1 MAFEGAVQ
9 LWHEL
14 PLPPQAA
21 VCVPGWQVLLWQQ
34 PVLQLCI
41 VHEHTPLTQTTPVPH
56 DVPSDLIGFEHT
68 PVDGAQVPTSWHES
82 SAVQVTVEVGEP
94 QTPFWHDS
102 PAVHRLLSSQAEPLV
117 LFGFEHTPV
126 DGLHVPAT

>member
-1 MAFEGAVQ
+1 MEFEGVEQ

-14 PLPPQAA
+14 PPEPQAE
-21 VCVPGWQVLLWQQ
+21 VCVPAWQVLPWQQ
-34 PVLQLCI
+34 PLAQLCT
-41 VHEHTPLTQTTPVPH
+41 VHTHVPLMQTTPVPH
-56 DVPSDLIGFEHT
+56 EEPSDFTGFEHT
-68 PVDGAQVPTSWHES
+68 PVDGEQVPTSWHES
-82 SAVQVTVEVGEP
+82 SAVQVTVEVGDP

-102 PAVHRLLSSQAEPLV
+102 PVVHRLASSHAVPFD